1 MVCGGVS
8 QDADMSAI
16 VTGYSPLSQAVV
28 SECFQV
34 VEQLLLA
41 GASVDTSLQLSVCFK
56 LGLNP
61 GQSIRDYALQQ
72 GLGARLCASLAKT
85 PSSLAKT
92 PSSLAKTPSSLAKTP
107 SSLNLQTHPPDQGA
121 RPHHYETCAG
131 VEQ

>member
-1 MVCGGVS
+1 MWRNNLCEATYAMSAKQHMLCRSVL
-8 QDADMSAI
+8 QHADMPAI

-28 SECFQV
+28 SKCFQV
-34 VEQLLLA
+34 VEQLLFA
-41 GASVDTSLQLSVCFK
+41 AASVDTSLQLSVSFK
-56 LGLNP
+56 LGLDP

-85 PSSLAKT
+85 A
-92 PSSLAKTPSSLAKTP
+92 

-131 VEQ
+131 VEE